1 MKIHPEALRQII
13 RAMEKDLQK
22 EMPASRAVTERKNH
36 ETEFEAI
43 TVYHNPP
50 GMVDCRC
57 DRNVLR
63 HVDDRN
69 DPRRGGSGTE
79 QTQPYGRI

>member
-1 MKIHPEALRQII
+1 MKIHPDALRQII

-43 TVYHNPP
+43 TVYHKPARLDHI
-50 GMVDCRC
+50 GADRC
-57 DRNVLR
+57 GVGRSHDR
-63 HVDDRN
+63 DDLCGI
-69 DPRRGGSGTE
+69 DPARGSVV
-79 QTQPYGRI
+79 